1 MIRNTSRYPDE
12 EVSKLVRF
20 ALSEIDARGVCV
32 NVKNSSATRRGRA
45 YSRIPAI
52 SNAPADSR
60 YLITIGIGAPERFPF
75 EDGSYTRRNGE
86 VVKRC
91 GGRWPVETLGDW
103 REALVSVAAHEAKH
117 IEQFRKGMRR
127 SEVECH
133 HFSASRRVSG
143 GNRRKPSCGAAS
155 CRPMKIVY
163 SPRINKARS
172 ARSPAICATSASGG
186 FPSVR

>member
-1 MIRNTSRYPDE
+1 VRRRLVIRNTSRYPDE
-12 EVSKLVRF
+12 EVSELVRF

-86 VVKRC
+86 VVKRR
-91 GGRWPVETLGDW
+91 GGRWPVETLADW

-117 IEQFRKGMRR
+117 IEQFRTGARR

-133 HFSASRRVSG
+133 HFSAAVLRRY
-143 GNRRKPSCGAAS
+143 RELAA
-155 CRPMKIVY
+155 
-163 SPRINKARS
+163 
-172 ARSPAICATSASGG
+172 
-186 FPSVR
+186 